1 VRFAGIS
8 SKAWK
13 ERIRN
18 RNILAMQLLF
28 PAVFML
34 VFGLAF
40 SGGGFGKSAPY
51 EILLINEDTGTGDQN
66 FGDELVRL
74 ISEITYENS
83 TTKRFLLNNGT
94 KEQSTSLLQDREI
107 TAAMVIPPDFS
118 EAIQAMINATIRGTL
133 ISLKGEGYIP
143 PDQNLVLPQVTD
155 IEVAVIVQGDPGYQG
170 FGAAQSM
177 LQALM
182 TGFIDS
188 IREEARNQA
197 TSQVPGT
204 PMPPPGVGYQT
215 VTLELESI
223 LGTSEFSA
231 FDYYAPGI
239 IIFGLLL
246 GIPAVAEALSR
257 EVDTKTLSRLKISM
271 MSSFDLLFGS
281 LLPWAL
287 FAVLQVLI
295 LFFVAL
301 GLGYDWVGGFMSLG
315 LALLVGSIVGV
326 AGIATG
332 MLIAAFARDQEHASS
347 LGTLFAVPVSFLVGV
362 FFDFPA
368 GIMTKI
374 TAVLPWRQGL
384 LSLLGILSFGEPI
397 EEVMPN
403 ILAMVIETAVIFII
417 GVVAFSRLKLRAE

>member
-1 VRFAGIS
+1 MRFTGIS

-13 ERIRN
+13 ERMRN

-51 EILLINEDTGTGDQN
+51 EILLINEDTGTEGQN
-66 FGDELVRL
+66 FGDDLVRL

-94 KEQSTSLLQDREI
+94 KEEATSLLQDREI
-107 TAAMVIPPDFS
+107 TAAVIIPPDFS
-118 EAIQAMINATIRGTL
+118 EAIKSMINATTRGIL

-143 PDQNLVLPQVTD
+143 ADQNLILPQVTD
-155 IEVAVIVQGDPGYQG
+155 MQVAVIIQGDPGYQG

-177 LQALM
+177 LQAIM

-188 IREEARNQA
+188 IREEAEYQA

-204 PMPPPGVGYQT
+204 PAPPPGLGYQT

-257 EVDTKTLSRLKISM
+257 EVGTKTLSRLKISM

-301 GLGYDWVGGFMSLG
+301 GLGYNWVGGFMSLG

-326 AGIATG
+326 ACIATG

-403 ILAMVIETAVIFII
+403 ILAMVIETAIIFVI
-417 GVVAFSRLKLRAE
+417 GVVAFSRLKLKAE

>member
-1 VRFAGIS
+1 MRFTGIS

-51 EILLINEDTGTGDQN
+51 EILLINEDTGAGDQN
-66 FGDELVRL
+66 FGDEFARL
-74 ISEITYENS
+74 ISEIAYENS
-83 TTKRFLLNNGT
+83 TTKRFVLNNGT
-94 KEQSTSLLQDREI
+94 KEDATSLLQDREI
-107 TAAMVIPPDFS
+107 TAAMIIPPDFS
-118 EAIQAMINATIRGTL
+118 EAIQSMFNATIRGTL

-143 PDQNLVLPQVTD
+143 PDQNLILPEVTD
-155 IEVAVIVQGDPGYQG
+155 TQVAVIIQGDPGYQG

-177 LQALM
+177 LQAII
-182 TGFIDS
+182 TGFMDS
-188 IREEARNQA
+188 IREEATNQA

-204 PMPPPGVGYQT
+204 PTPPPGLGYQT

-239 IIFGLLL
+239 IVFGLLL

-257 EVDTKTLSRLKISM
+257 EVETKTLSRLKISM

-295 LFFVAL
+295 LFLVAL
-301 GLGYDWVGGFMSLG
+301 GLGYNWVGGFQSLG
-315 LALLVGSIVGV
+315 LALLVGSVVGV

-403 ILAMVIETAVIFII
+403 ILAMVIETAIIFVI
-417 GVVAFSRLKLRAE
+417 GVVAFSRLKLKAE